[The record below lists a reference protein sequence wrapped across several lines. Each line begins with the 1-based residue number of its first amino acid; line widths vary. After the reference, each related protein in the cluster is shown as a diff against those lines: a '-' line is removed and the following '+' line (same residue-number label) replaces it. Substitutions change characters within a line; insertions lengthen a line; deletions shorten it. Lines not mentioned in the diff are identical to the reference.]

1 MKTTLELPESLVREA
16 EAAARA
22 KGVPLD
28 DFLAAVLRE
37 RLERRLTPPRRDWP
51 VPPPAVDI
59 EETRRIQ
66 KVIDVEFGKIEWEN
80 WR

>member
-1 MKTTLELPESLVREA
+1 VKTTLELPESLVREA

-37 RLERRLTPPRRDWP
+37 RLERRFTRSRRDWP